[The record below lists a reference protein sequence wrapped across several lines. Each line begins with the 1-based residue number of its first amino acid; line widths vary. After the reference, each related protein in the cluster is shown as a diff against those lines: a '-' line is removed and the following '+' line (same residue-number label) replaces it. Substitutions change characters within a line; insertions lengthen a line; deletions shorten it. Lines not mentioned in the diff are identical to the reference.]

1 MLPNAKSQV
10 QPSLHIVPLLQMLYS
25 CIPLEQLLH
34 LTLHSL
40 ILYNTTLS
48 RSKEIVD
55 ISLDLYYSCFAV
67 TLPLSNFHDIANEPV
82 SDYTHLFL
90 FFDSDEIISESHF
103 VHCCS
108 SVVELEGVIDPFDW
122 FGLNDELAANGT
134 YYVLSKATPSDLNP
148 TVGNLPTAMA
158 YNNASLTGQVDPAL
172 QLSKDNNPSFLIVF
186 DSGTSLVISWNRDDF
201 IGPICGFPE
210 VRHLGGMAGGMLIK
224 GIGDVQWM
232 FCIDQIYGGLY

>member
-1 MLPNAKSQV
+1 
-10 QPSLHIVPLLQMLYS
+10 MLYS

-103 VHCCS
+103 VQICLLGQLVHP
-108 SVVELEGVIDPFDW
+108 LMIF
-122 FGLNDELAANGT
+122 FNLGLFFVFFLLTHGIIHIHNQTGHLA
-134 YYVLSKATPSDLNP
+134 S
-148 TVGNLPTAMA
+148 
-158 YNNASLTGQVDPAL
+158 
-172 QLSKDNNPSFLIVF
+172 
-186 DSGTSLVISWNRDDF
+186 
-201 IGPICGFPE
+201 
-210 VRHLGGMAGGMLIK
+210 
-224 GIGDVQWM
+224 
-232 FCIDQIYGGLY
+232 